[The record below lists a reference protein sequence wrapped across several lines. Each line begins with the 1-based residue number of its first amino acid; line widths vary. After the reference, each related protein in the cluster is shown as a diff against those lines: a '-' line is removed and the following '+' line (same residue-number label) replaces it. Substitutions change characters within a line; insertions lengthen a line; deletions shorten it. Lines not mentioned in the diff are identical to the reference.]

1 MSLLIVAALVMLA
14 VALALFA
21 ISLLSRGRGSERAE
35 ATLRAALQ
43 DSPGPAAPVMATAVA
58 GAGVLDRLATLG
70 RQLEGSRVQA
80 WLLAEEDRLLL
91 EQINWNN
98 RSGLAVF
105 LSLRLLL
112 ALLTPA
118 LLLAVLQ
125 PAGVRALAAL
135 LLGLALG
142 LLLPKFLLRAWAQRL
157 RKRAHDELPML
168 IDLLRL
174 LQSVGFSIDQSLQ
187 MLGEKLQAAIPLLG
201 RELQEANTAY
211 IHGRSRAQSL
221 RRIGESFGDE
231 DLRSLVQMIVQ
242 VHQHGGAIQEP
253 LRQFSARLRESR
265 RMKLK
270 DKVGKLSVKMTIV
283 MMVTLLPALM
293 VVLSGPAFL
302 ALAGAMKGMGP

>member
-1 MSLLIVAALVMLA
+1 MQILIAAALV
-14 VALALFA
+14 ALAFA
-21 ISLLSRGRGSERAE
+21 ALLAAAGLLARGRASERAE
-35 ATLRAALQ
+35 AALRTVLQ
-43 DSPGPAAPVMATAVA
+43 DTAASPPQTA
-58 GAGVLDRLATLG
+58 GAHGRGLLERLATLG
-70 RQLEGSRVQA
+70 RHLEGSRVQG
-80 WLLAEEDRLLL
+80 WLLAPEDSLLL

-98 RSGLAVF
+98 RSGTAIF
-105 LSLRLLL
+105 LSLRVLL
-112 ALLTPA
+112 ALLAPI

-125 PAGVRALAAL
+125 PGGARALATL
-135 LLGLALG
+135 VLGLASG
-142 LLLPKFLLRAWAQRL
+142 LLLPKLLLRSWAQRL

-187 MLGEKLQAAIPLLG
+187 MLGEKLHGAIPLLG
-201 RELQEANTAY
+201 RELQEANVAY
-211 IHGRSRAQSL
+211 IHGRTRAQSL

-253 LRQFSARLRESR
+253 LRQFSVRLRESR

-270 DKVGKLSVKMTIV
+270 DKVGKLSVKMTVV

-293 VVLSGPAFL
+293 VVLSGPAIL
-302 ALAGAMKGMGP
+302 ALAGAMKRMGS

>member
-1 MSLLIVAALVMLA
+1 MQLLIAAALGLFALA
-14 VALALFA
+14 VLVFA
-21 ISLLSRGRGSERAE
+21 YGLLSRDRGSERAE
-35 ATLRAALQ
+35 AALRTALR
-43 DSPGPAAPVMATAVA
+43 DKATPASAPATPRSQS
-58 GAGVLDRLATLG
+58 LLEQLATLG
-70 RQLEGSRVQA
+70 RQLEGSRLQG
-80 WLLAEEDRLLL
+80 WLLAAEDRLLL

-98 RSGLAVF
+98 RSGTAIF
-105 LSLRLLL
+105 LSLRV
-112 ALLTPA
+112 
-118 LLLAVLQ
+118 LLAVLVPVLVLAIVQ
-125 PAGVRALAAL
+125 PTGTRALAAL
-135 LLGLALG
+135 LFGLAAG
-142 LLLPKFLLRAWAQRL
+142 LLLPKLLLRIWAQRL

-187 MLGEKLQAAIPLLG
+187 MLGDKLHAAIPLLG

-211 IHGRSRAQSL
+211 IHGRTRAQSL

-270 DKVGKLSVKMTIV
+270 DKVGKLSVKMTVV

-293 VVLSGPAFL
+293 VVLSGPAIL
-302 ALAGAMKGMGP
+302 ALAGAMKRMGS

>member
-1 MSLLIVAALVMLA
+1 MQLLIAFALAAFALAALIVAAGLLA
-14 VALALFA
+14 
-21 ISLLSRGRGSERAE
+21 RGRGSERAE
-35 ATLRAALQ
+35 AALRTALQ
-43 DSPGPAAPVMATAVA
+43 DKAPALPPTA
-58 GAGVLDRLATLG
+58 GARGRGLLEGLAALG
-70 RQLEGSRVQA
+70 RHLEGSRVQA
-80 WLLAEEDRLLL
+80 WLLAPEDRLLL
-91 EQINWNN
+91 EQINWHH
-98 RSGLAVF
+98 RSGTAIF
-105 LSLRLLL
+105 LSLRVLL
-112 ALLTPA
+112 ALLVPI

-125 PAGVRALAAL
+125 PAGARAVATLV
-135 LLGLALG
+135 LGLASG
-142 LLLPKFLLRAWAQRL
+142 LLLPKVLLRMWAQRL

-187 MLGEKLQAAIPLLG
+187 MLGDKLHAAIPLLG
-201 RELQEANTAY
+201 RELQEANIAY
-211 IHGRSRAQSL
+211 IHGRTRAQSL

-270 DKVGKLSVKMTIV
+270 DKVGKLSVKMTVV

-293 VVLSGPAFL
+293 VVLSGPAIL
-302 ALAGAMKGMGP
+302 ALAGAMKRMGS